1 MDVAL
6 ELVERHLMIISP
18 VGFNPCFRGCRS
30 GTLFGGVRGVGAE
43 GFQSL
48 FSWMSLWNAATKKNC
63 KRWNTNFVSILVF
76 VDVALELPY
85 PHARVSMGYVS
96 ILVFVDVALEH

>member
-1 MDVAL
+1 
-6 ELVERHLMIISP
+6 
-18 VGFNPCFRGCRS
+18 
-30 GTLFGGVRGVGAE
+30 
-43 GFQSL
+43 
-48 FSWMSLWNAATKKNC
+48 MSLWNAATKKNC